1 MCLLT
6 GKCFVKRG
14 ALLRCLILPA
24 LSLIASFIPG
34 CGGASTDQIQIL
46 RSEIFTL
53 KQEQRQLGHQVSAL
67 DSLLTQRL
75 GGFDQFGAGFVTDV
89 RQMKERLSIAEQ
101 RIIDLEARLLRLQ
114 SASVTS
120 PASAST
126 ETAPA
131 GKKQAERIDPREIFD
146 LARKDFTVGNYEM
159 AIEGFRDFLQRFPD
173 NPLAPEAY
181 LNIGNGYRALK
192 KYETAISN
200 YRIIVDRYPDSPHHP
215 DALFKIGDCLIKLGD
230 KSRGETYFQTLIQK
244 FPDSDAAA
252 LARARLNP

>member
-1 MCLLT
+1 MRLLA
-6 GKCFVKRG
+6 GKSFVKRS
-14 ALLRCLILPA
+14 ALLRGFILLA
-24 LSLIASFIPG
+24 LSLVASYIPG

-53 KQEQRQLGHQVSAL
+53 KQEQRQLGHQVSTL

-75 GGFDQFGAGFVTDV
+75 GGFDQFGAGFVTDI

-120 PASAST
+120 PASASA

-146 LARKDFTVGNYEM
+146 LARKDFTVGNYKM

-192 KYETAISN
+192 KYEEAISN
-200 YRIIVDRYPDSPHHP
+200 YRVIVDRFPDSPHHP